1 MTRPGR
7 RALFGAAVAIGVA
20 ACIELGGPSAGVVA
34 ISNLKLPYPSVVIGD
49 LMRDSLGN
57 PSPVNITA
65 FGSNGE
71 VISGEPVSF
80 FALDTTVRIDADGT
94 IHGLF
99 RDSVGGRVV
108 AGAGGLQT
116 PPHRVIVTIAPTI
129 VEKEDDAT
137 PIEFV
142 VTEPDTSKNTN
153 WSPPLIVTVKGASGP
168 AQGYVVTYSLVE
180 TPDAEVAGTPT
191 AYIGDE
197 SARTM
202 PRDTTDTKGIASRR
216 VVLRQAAIAEAT
228 RAGAKQDSVI
238 VQATIKYLGADV
250 TGSPIQFIVPVFR
263 KP

>member
-1 MTRPGR
+1 MSRRGR
-7 RALFGAAVAIGVA
+7 RALFGATVALVVA
-20 ACIELGGPSAGVVA
+20 ACVELGGPTDGIVS

-57 PSPVNITA
+57 PSPVSITA
-65 FGSNGE
+65 FGANGDT
-71 VISGEPVSF
+71 VVGEPVSF

-108 AGAGGLQT
+108 GGAGGLQT
-116 PPHRVIVTIAPTI
+116 PPHRVIVTIAPTS
-129 VEKEDDAT
+129 VAKDDT
-137 PIEFV
+137 PTSIPFV
-142 VTEPDTSKNTN
+142 VIEPDTSKSTN
-153 WSPPLIVTVKGASGP
+153 WSPPLILTVTGATGP

-202 PRDTTDTKGIASRR
+202 WRDTTDTKGIASRR

-228 RAGAKQDSVI
+228 RSGAKQDSVI
-238 VQATIKYLGADV
+238 VQATVKYLGADV
-250 TGSPIQFIVPVFR
+250 PGSPLQFVVPVFR